1 MPNMAH
7 RNARRVAAV
16 SNNCLVTFALVPLYL
31 AAAPFILVHRAATAR
46 RRAEE
51 RKRAGWDV

>member
-16 SNNCLVTFALVPLYL
+16 SNNCLFTFAMVPLYL
-31 AAAPFILVHRAATAR
+31 LAAPFILTHRAITAK